1 LTERLHKRRI
11 AVRWVPHDLG
21 EEQKCRQLEIAQQ
34 LLHRFREEGNEFLQ
48 KVVAIDETWIR
59 DFEPELKSQ
68 SSEWRGKGSPRPKKF
83 KRAQSNVKQ
92 MMIFVYD
99 CTGVIMT
106 DRVPSG
112 TTVTAAY
119 YRQFLQKLR
128 RKMHANRPD
137 LLENGVLILHD
148 NARPHLG
155 KDVRELLD
163 GYSWEVLTHP
173 PYSPDMSPPDFDL
186 FPKLKINMCGVR
198 FSTLENLSA
207 SVTRSVKQLNCSRVL
222 TGIMDLPKR
231 WNAVIRQ
238 KGNYT
243 EGL

>member
-1 LTERLHKRRI
+1 M
-11 AVRWVPHDLG
+11 
-21 EEQKCRQLEIAQQ
+21 
-34 LLHRFREEGNEFLQ
+34 
-48 KVVAIDETWIR
+48 VATDETWIR

-92 MMIFVYD
+92 MMIFAYD
-99 CTGVIMT
+99 CKGVIMT

-128 RKMHANRPD
+128 RKMHTNRLD

-148 NARPHLG
+148 NAQPHLG

-163 GYSWEVLTHP
+163 RYSWEVLPHP

-186 FPKLKINMCGVR
+186 FSKLKITMRGVR
-198 FSTLENLSA
+198 FSTLEDLSA
-207 SVTRSVKQLNCSRVL
+207 SVTRRVRQLNCSRDL

-231 WNAVIRQ
+231 WDAVIRQ
-238 KGNYT
+238 KEDYT

>member
-1 LTERLHKRRI
+1 
-11 AVRWVPHDLG
+11 
-21 EEQKCRQLEIAQQ
+21 LEITQK
-34 LLHRFREEGNEFLQ
+34 LLHIFREEGNEFLQ

-68 SSEWRGKGSPRPKKF
+68 SSEWRGKGPPRLKKF
-83 KRAQSNVKQ
+83 KRAQSKVKQ
-92 MMIFVYD
+92 IMIFAYD
-99 CTGVIMT
+99 CKGVIMT

-112 TTVTAAY
+112 KTVTAAY

-137 LLENGVLILHD
+137 LLENGVLILRD

-163 GYSWEVLTHP
+163 RYSWEVLTNL

-186 FPKLKINMCGVR
+186 FPKLKINMRGVH
-198 FSTLENLSA
+198 FSKLEDLSA
-207 SVTRSVKQLNCSRVL
+207 SVTRRVRQLNCSRDL
-222 TGIMDLPKR
+222 TGITDLPKLLGCSHS
-231 WNAVIRQ
+231 A
-238 KGNYT
+238 
-243 EGL
+243 EGGLQ